1 MSRSGLE
8 EEINQLFFRSHE
20 TWLKNVN
27 VKEKNKRLG
36 GGLLV
41 LLAKVGP
48 KVVAG
53 VLKALKT
60 VKAAKLGLAAG
71 SMATYSAL
79 YTWQFAAALML
90 MLFIH
95 ESGHIWAM
103 KRCGMKT
110 KGIYFIPLLGG
121 AAVADDM
128 FPSRGAEVFVAIAG
142 PIAGLL
148 LAALSG
154 CVYLVT
160 QQPLWAAIAG
170 WMAFVNL
177 FNLAPIN
184 PLDGGRI
191 MKSVAFSIGTRTGL
205 VMLAISMVVGIVG
218 GLKLGLGLVVFVTVV
233 GGLELFLEWVRYKR
247 SSETETLP
255 TMNAAHITMSL
266 VAYIAVAA
274 LLLGLMYTM
283 SHEPGADIAMK
294 ILQDR

>member
-1 MSRSGLE
+1 M
-8 EEINQLFFRSHE
+8 
-20 TWLKNVN
+20 
-27 VKEKNKRLG
+27 KEKTKRIS
-36 GGLLV
+36 GGLYA

-48 KVVAG
+48 KIVG
-53 VLKALKT
+53 VLTKALKT
-60 VKAAKLGLAAG
+60 AKVGKLGLAAG
-71 SMATYSAL
+71 SMAAYSAL

-110 KGIYFIPLLGG
+110 KGIYFIPFLGG

-191 MKSVAFSIGTRTGL
+191 MKSVAFSIGERTGL
-205 VMLAISMVVGIVG
+205 VMLVISMVAGLVGAFM
-218 GLKLGLGLVVFVTVV
+218 LGLGLVAFVTVI
-233 GGLELFLEWVRYKR
+233 GGLELFLEYLGYKR
-247 SSETETLP
+247 TEGVAILP
-255 TMNAAHITMSL
+255 TMNASRIAMS
-266 VAYIAVAA
+266 VVSYIGVAA
-274 LLLGLMYTM
+274 LLLGLMHSM